1 MILPTVWETDP
12 FLKFDP
18 MKICFLANAA
28 SIHIQRLAAYFA
40 ERGHQIHVVSLE
52 PGSVPGATVHYVRWR
67 PKVKQIGYLA
77 ALPRIRR
84 AVARIRPDVLH
95 AHYSISYGV
104 LGALCG
110 FRPLAIAAMG
120 SDILVT
126 PGKSWLRWA
135 VLTCALKRADLIT
148 SAAGH
153 ISQVLMDHGIP
164 REKIDTFPNG
174 VDTQVFR
181 PGPGLCRER
190 EMDIICTRNFN
201 EIYNVELLLRALPK
215 AVRRNPGLKC
225 ALAGDG
231 PRQES
236 LQAEAQ
242 QLGIGEN
249 LSWLG
254 WLSSSELARW
264 LQRSK
269 VYVSPTLSDGTST
282 ALTEAMAC
290 GCFPIALDIPANR
303 PWIQNGKTGLL
314 AFAATPECLAD
325 AILKALDQD
334 VDLEA
339 AAEANSE
346 TIRERA
352 DWYSIMQRLEEHYIR
367 LSEMKNHNS
376 LCSESRPYPREVI

>member
-1 MILPTVWETDP
+1 M
-12 FLKFDP
+12 
-18 MKICFLANAA
+18 A
-28 SIHIQRLAAYFA
+28 S
-40 ERGHQIHVVSLE
+40 
-52 PGSVPGATVHYVRWR
+52 
-67 PKVKQIGYLA
+67 
-77 ALPRIRR
+77 
-84 AVARIRPDVLH
+84 
-95 AHYSISYGV
+95 
-104 LGALCG
+104 
-110 FRPLAIAAMG
+110 
-120 SDILVT
+120 
-126 PGKSWLRWA
+126 PGKK
-135 VLTCALKRADLIT
+135 LTL
-148 SAAGH
+148 S
-153 ISQVLMDHGIP
+153 
-164 REKIDTFPNG
+164 PNG

-215 AVRRNPGLKC
+215 VVRRNPGLKC

-290 GCFPIALDIPANR
+290 GCFSIALDIPANR

-325 AILKALDQD
+325 AILKALDRTWTSRP
-334 VDLEA
+334 LPK
-339 AAEANSE
+339 ANSE

-352 DWYSIMQRLEEHYIR
+352 DWYSSCRDVEEHYIR

-376 LCSESRPYPREVI
+376 LCSESRPHPRRNYLG